1 MAGVEASGKN
11 VEEAIENALLELG
24 VGRDSVAIEVLSE
37 GKGRAHARVRA
48 RLLDDD
54 EEPSVTVVGGAA
66 VQADVEADDDEVD
79 ADEDDR
85 EEDEDDGD
93 EDEDDAE
100 SEGEDQEVDDD
111 AADVA
116 PAAVTAAA
124 APTAEGEGDG
134 DEYEEDEAEFAAQM
148 LDKMLAMMGI
158 EADVS
163 IRDAETPG
171 DGVGMAKA
179 VLDIEGDDLGI
190 LIGRRGETLQSLQY
204 LLNIMVARQVPEQA
218 FFTVD
223 VEGYRRR
230 RERSLNG
237 LARKMADQV
246 KRTKRPV
253 QLEPMPANERRI
265 IHLALADDRY
275 VSTSSSGEGD
285 ARQVSIEPRK

>member
-1 MAGVEASGKN
+1 
-11 VEEAIENALLELG
+11 
-24 VGRDSVAIEVLSE
+24 VLSE
-37 GKGRAHARVRA
+37 GKGRLGIGGGQARVRV

-54 EEPSVTVVGGAA
+54 EDAPDDEDALDDEPDDDDDSDDEAALVSTIGDDGAVEPGAA
-66 VQADVEADDDEVD
+66 PAG
-79 ADEDDR
+79 
-85 EEDEDDGD
+85 DGDD
-93 EDEDDAE
+93 EDEE
-100 SEGEDQEVDDD
+100 EE
-111 AADVA
+111 
-116 PAAVTAAA
+116 
-124 APTAEGEGDG
+124 
-134 DEYEEDEAEFAAQM
+134 EEDEAEFAAQM
-148 LDKMLAMMGI
+148 LDQMLAMMGI

-171 DGVGMAKA
+171 DGLGMAKA

-204 LLNIMVARQVPEQA
+204 LLNVMVARQLGEQS

-230 RERSLNG
+230 RERSLTG

-275 VSTSSSGEGD
+275 VTTSSTGEGD
-285 ARQVSIEPRK
+285 ARQISIQPRK